1 MKLIYSLLI
10 IIGSLINGMF
20 TMPVSHDQ
28 ASFYILDKPSGS
40 VFIPPP
46 PLYAIVPPPPGPILN
61 EIIQE
66 STFFPDIGSVI
77 FEPLEINIQ

>member
-20 TMPVSHDQ
+20 AMPISHDQ

-40 VFIPPP
+40 VFIKPQLPQ
-46 PLYAIVPPPPGPILN
+46 PIM
-61 EIIQE
+61 
-66 STFFPDIGSVI
+66 

>member
-10 IIGSLINGMF
+10 IIGSLINGIF
-20 TMPVSHDQ
+20 TIPISHDQ

-46 PLYAIVPPPPGPILN
+46 PSPPLYAIVPPSAPGPILN
-61 EIIQE
+61 EIIPE
-66 STFFPDIGSVI
+66 STFFPDIGTVI
-77 FEPLEINIQ
+77 FQQ

>member
-10 IIGSLINGMF
+10 IIGSLINGIF
-20 TMPVSHDQ
+20 TMPISHDQ

-40 VFIPPP
+40 VFITPPP
-46 PLYAIVPPPPGPILN
+46 QQPIM
-61 EIIQE
+61 
-66 STFFPDIGSVI
+66 